1 MSLLP
6 VCVQYAMTFTETLAA
21 GITPMLAARDAS
33 AALHFYVSVFGATV
47 LDRIDSPDGRLL
59 HANIRIG
66 DALLMLADE
75 CPPHNVS
82 PETLGGTPV
91 LLHVVV
97 ASVDDVMTL
106 GLANGGQVVREPADQ
121 PTGYRATKL
130 RDPAGHI
137 WYVASPIRTG

>member
-1 MSLLP
+1 
-6 VCVQYAMTFTETLAA
+6 MTFTETLAA
-21 GITPMLAARDAS
+21 GIIPMLAATDAS
-33 AALHFYVSVFGATV
+33 KVLQFYISIFDATV
-47 LDRIDSPDGRLL
+47 VDRIDSPDGRLL

-91 LLHVVV
+91 LLHIVV
-97 ASVDDVMTL
+97 ASVDDAMAL
-106 GLANGGQVVREPADQ
+106 GLANGGQVIREPADQ
-121 PTGYRATKL
+121 PTGYRAAKL

-137 WYVASPIRTG
+137 WYIASPIRTG

>member
-1 MSLLP
+1 
-6 VCVQYAMTFTETLAA
+6 MTFTETLAA
-21 GITPMLAARDAS
+21 GIIPMLAARDAS

-66 DALLMLADE
+66 DALVMLADE

-91 LLHVVV
+91 LLHLVV
-97 ASVDDVMTL
+97 ASVDVTMTL
-106 GLANGGQVVREPADQ
+106 GQATRGQVGSEPAYQ
-121 PTGYRATKL
+121 
-130 RDPAGHI
+130 
-137 WYVASPIRTG
+137 RTR